1 MKINQITL
9 QGRLVKLAYR
19 FGVSKAGK
27 DFVSATYT
35 LDVDGD
41 RINCETF
48 AMKMKADGSDESGAY
63 KSLMTIFKEANALYK
78 SYKMPND
85 EKPTDV
91 KDETIVEDIEDATAI
106 KMSNWNGFKYCKFVA
121 NEYTNAQG
129 EQVKNTRI
137 EFAYANRLDD
147 EKYTPRKD
155 FEICGK
161 VKTAPVLLEKVDG
174 TEYMQFVVTVPE
186 YIEQWKDRPEQVKL
200 QDITVTSYDKNA
212 WEYIEDNFT
221 MGSFA
226 YLNGEIVRK
235 LTRVEKPIINDEGRG
250 FGRHIPSEPEFDTKT
265 DERFEIMGGYTL
277 EEDELEVEK
286 AFNMELWEQ
295 AEQGQQQVQMQEE
308 KPDRTFG
315 RKQAPTQQ
323 TSQPK
328 KNNAL
333 PF

>member
-27 DFVSATYT
+27 DFVSATFT

-48 AMKMKADGSDESGAY
+48 AMKMKANESDESGAY

-85 EKPTDV
+85 EKSTDID
-91 KDETIVEDIEDATAI
+91 DETIVEDIEDATAI

-129 EQVKNTRI
+129 EQVKTTRI

-147 EKYTPRKD
+147 EKYEPRKD

-212 WEYIEDNFT
+212 WGYIEDNFT

-235 LTRVEKPIINDEGRG
+235 LTRVEKPVIDDDSRG
-250 FGRHIPSEPEFDTKT
+250 FGRKLKSEPEFDTKT

-295 AEQGQQQVQMQEE
+295 AQQNQQQSQPQE
-308 KPDRTFG
+308 
-315 RKQAPTQQ
+315 QAPKKEWGKKEQ
-323 TSQPK
+323 SAPK
-328 KNNAL
+328 KSNTL